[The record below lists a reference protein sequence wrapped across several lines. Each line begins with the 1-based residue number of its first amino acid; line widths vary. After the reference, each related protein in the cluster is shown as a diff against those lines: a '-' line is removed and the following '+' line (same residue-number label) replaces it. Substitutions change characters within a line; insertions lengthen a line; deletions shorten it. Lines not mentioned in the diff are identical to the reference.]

1 MPSWTTSYC
10 AHCGAAID
18 QSTTGRPR
26 RFCSAA
32 CKQAYYRVTKVNRK
46 GYTVS
51 KGVEG
56 ENIHAGDKAFGPDLP
71 VKPGGKVGA
80 S

>member
-10 AHCGAAID
+10 ARCGAAID

-32 CKQAYYRVTKVNRK
+32 CKQAQYRVTKVNRK
-46 GYTVS
+46 GYS
-51 KGVEG
+51 KFEG
-56 ENIHAGDKAFGPDLP
+56 TNTQTGRVTPSPA
-71 VKPGGKVGA
+71 KPGKPARTVTP
-80 S
+80 